1 MDTTSS
7 GPVAINCAPPFQL
20 KGTGHKSKRQRWS
33 GRSKQMNKP
42 TRERKLELE
51 HKVFKSFE
59 ECHFQ
64 KSDLSDEALFVLQ
77 MAEGSVVSLPLGA
90 ICKEFGIDPDS
101 KDGELIELVDKALNY
116 VNVLRPGD
124 DLPLEVLTGEA
135 SWHVDEDHRAIAYN
149 RLTMQLVTWMSG
161 NEELITDPDQLMQI
175 AEDPGTKKKINQA
188 FDEVAEK
195 LNIGHD
201 NREEVVNLVHQVAE
215 ELSYVETLRDKY
227 RDVKKIDKKLQE
239 LRRIYA
245 HEKGVL
251 ETVTQSIRLIDD
263 AMKKFETSFD
273 EIDANT
279 GEIMSVLRNFTSQ
292 RQYIRNKRDD
302 LYRRLRAWEPLF
314 ERWNTMELE
323 RGTPA
328 VKLVRDTY
336 QFLAPRF
343 MKVKQW
349 LLMTKVQDGIVA
361 GQNFKNEEDRMGAL
375 KGKMM
380 QW

>member
-1 MDTTSS
+1 
-7 GPVAINCAPPFQL
+7 
-20 KGTGHKSKRQRWS
+20 
-33 GRSKQMNKP
+33 MNKP
-42 TRERKLELE
+42 TRERKLDLE

-64 KSDLSDEALFVLQ
+64 KSDLSDEALFVLK
-77 MAEGSVVSLPLGA
+77 MAEGSVVSLPLKA
-90 ICKEFGIDPDS
+90 VCKEFGIDPDS
-101 KDGELIELVDKALNY
+101 NDGELIGLVDKSLDF

-135 SWHVDEDHRAIAYN
+135 SWDVDEDHRAIAYN

-161 NEELITDPDQLMQI
+161 NEELITDPEQLMQI
-175 AEDPGTKKKINQA
+175 AEDPATKKKINQA
-188 FDEVAEK
+188 FDEVADK
-195 LNIGHD
+195 LNIGRE

-227 RDVKKIDKKLQE
+227 RNVKKIDRKLQE

-251 ETVTQSIRLIDD
+251 ETVTQVIRLIDD
-263 AMKKFETSFD
+263 AMKKFESSFD

-279 GEIMSVLRNFTSQ
+279 GEIMSVLRNFTTQ
-292 RQYIRNKRDD
+292 RQYIRTKRDD

-314 ERWNTMELE
+314 ERWETMELE
-323 RGTPA
+323 RGAPA
-328 VKLVRDTY
+328 VRLVRDTY

-343 MKVKQW
+343 MKVKEW
-349 LLMTKVQDGIVA
+349 LMMTKVQDGIAA
-361 GQNFKNEEDRMGAL
+361 GQSFKNEDERMGAL

>member
-1 MDTTSS
+1 
-7 GPVAINCAPPFQL
+7 
-20 KGTGHKSKRQRWS
+20 
-33 GRSKQMNKP
+33 MNKP
-42 TRERKLELE
+42 MRERKLDLE

-59 ECHFQ
+59 DCHFQ
-64 KSDLSDEALFVLQ
+64 KSDLSDEALFVLK
-77 MAEGSVVSLPLGA
+77 MAEGSVVSLPLKA

-101 KDGELIELVDKALNY
+101 NDGELIGLVDKSLDF

-135 SWHVDEDHRAIAYN
+135 SWEVDEDHRAIAYN

-161 NEELITDPDQLMQI
+161 NEELITDPEQLMQI
-175 AEDPGTKKKINQA
+175 AEDPATKKKINQA
-188 FDEVAEK
+188 FDEVADK
-195 LNIGHD
+195 LNIGRE

-227 RDVKKIDKKLQE
+227 RNVKKIDRKLQE

-251 ETVTQSIRLIDD
+251 ETVTQVIRLIDD
-263 AMKKFETSFD
+263 AMKKFENSFD

-279 GEIMSVLRNFTSQ
+279 GEIMSVLRNFTTQ
-292 RQYIRNKRDD
+292 RQYIRTTRDD

-314 ERWNTMELE
+314 ERWDTMELE
-323 RGTPA
+323 RGAPA
-328 VKLVRDTY
+328 VRLVRDTY

-343 MKVKQW
+343 MKVKEW
-349 LLMTKVQDGIVA
+349 LMMTKVQDGIA
-361 GQNFKNEEDRMGAL
+361 SGQSFKNEDERMGAL

>member
-1 MDTTSS
+1 
-7 GPVAINCAPPFQL
+7 
-20 KGTGHKSKRQRWS
+20 
-33 GRSKQMNKP
+33 MNKP